1 MAKELKIDNQLDDN
15 LRQLKI
21 DDESTNI
28 ELSND
33 KIRINSN
40 TIFDSDVT
48 VRSGDFN
55 VEGKTGTI
63 NMTNGTKLV
72 SGDVDGQ
79 IGVTAQSFAV
89 YGITWAGDDDYT
101 DNKAIIAL
109 LPYSNQDAVINFYN
123 GAYVKWSIGNDGD
136 DSDKLKF
143 DATNTTPGG
152 NTKLTL
158 EADGDLITTGHVV
171 LAATNRLFLDGGG
184 DTYLAESSADVVRL
198 VVGGDIIMHIQE
210 NGDDGNQVNF
220 LTASV
225 GFTQLEPTYDAT
237 NTFVDF
243 RKSNKQNL
251 TFVGSISNLNLQFPE
266 MSGNFTL
273 LLKQD
278 GTGSRTI
285 TNYKVQEFDESAAD
299 GENAVKFAGGSNPT
313 LTTDANHVDILSFY
327 WDADNEIC
335 YGVATLDFQF

>member
-1 MAKELKIDNQLDDN
+1 MKELKIDNQLDSN

-21 DDESTNI
+21 DDKSTNI
-28 ELSND
+28 ELATD
-33 KIRINSN
+33 KLRINSN
-40 TIFDSDVT
+40 TVFDKDVT
-48 VRSGDFN
+48 INGEMN
-55 VEGKTGTI
+55 VQGGTGVI
-63 NMTNGTKLV
+63 NMTNGTNIT
-72 SGDVDGQ
+72 SGQTGGT
-79 IGVTAQSFAV
+79 IIATAQAFAV
-89 YGITWAGDDDYT
+89 YGITWAGDEDAT
-101 DNKAIIAL
+101 DNPAVLAM
-109 LPYSNQDAVINFYN
+109 LPATGQDSKLNFYD
-123 GAYVKWSIGNDGD
+123 GALIKWTVGNDAD
-136 DSDKLKF
+136 DSHKLKF
-143 DATNTTPGG
+143 DATNTNVGG

-158 EADGDLITTGHVV
+158 EADGDLITTGDVSLV
-171 LAATNRLFLDGGG
+171 AGKGLYLDGAGG
-184 DTYLAESSADVVRL
+184 HTSLVESADDVVRL
-198 VVGGDIIMHIQE
+198 IVGGDIIMHITE

-225 GFTQLEPTYDAT
+225 GFTQIEPTYDAT

-251 TFVGSISNLNLQFPE
+251 TFVASITNLNLQFPE

-299 GENAVKFAGGSNPT
+299 GEVAVKFAGGCNPT